1 MNDSAKAETTKPP
14 LKQRLRH
21 LALLATATLAV
32 LLLIWIPVSNMITDA
47 RHQDALRETRARAVA
62 ELDTRTR
69 QLLATLADALRP
81 GLTKA
86 LAEGSAAQLRTQ
98 LLAVQSAQH
107 LKLGMVA
114 DGSGIVLV
122 STDPRLEGS
131 VLEPTYRVLT
141 SSLTQTMVDTTAA
154 SAYRVIVPLERGGAR
169 LGTAVLEYDYTVR

>member
-1 MNDSAKAETTKPP
+1 MNDSAKAEKTTPP
-14 LKQRLRH
+14 LKQRLQR
-21 LALLATATLAV
+21 LALLATSALAV

-47 RHQDALRETRARAVA
+47 RHQDALSEMRDHAAA

-69 QLLATLADALRP
+69 LLLSTLSDAMRP

-86 LAEGSAAQLRTQ
+86 ITEGSVSQLRTQ
-98 LLAVQSAQH
+98 LLAVQGAQH

-114 DGSGIVLV
+114 DGSGIVQV

-131 VLEPTYRVLT
+131 ILEPTYRVLT

-154 SAYRVIVPLERGGAR
+154 SAYRVIVPLEQGGTR
-169 LGTAVLEYDYTVR
+169 LGTAVLEYDFSVR

>member
-14 LKQRLRH
+14 LKQRLQH
-21 LALLATATLAV
+21 LALLATAALAV

-47 RHQDALRETRARAVA
+47 RHQDALRVVRDRAAA

-69 QLLATLADALRP
+69 HLLSTVADAMQP
-81 GLTKA
+81 GLTRA
-86 LAEGSAAQLRTQ
+86 LSEGSNSQLRTQ

-107 LKLGMVA
+107 LRLGMVA

-122 STDPRLEGS
+122 STDSRLEGS

-141 SSLTQTMVDTTAA
+141 SSLTRTMVDTTAA
-154 SAYRVIVPLERGGAR
+154 SAYRVFVPLERGGAR
-169 LGTAVLEYDYTVR
+169 LGTAVLEYDFTVR